1 MSNDAHLHPVQGRWE
16 AVDPA
21 NAFLDF
27 GPIREEGGGLLGGS
41 PGEGILR
48 GSDGCNGVGG
58 WYTPDGD
65 TALIRRGP
73 NTLKACIGVDTWL
86 ASAASVRAE
95 GDELHVFNPAGEEIG
110 ILNRVS

>member
-1 MSNDAHLHPVQGRWE
+1 MPNDVHPHPVQGRWE
-16 AVDPA
+16 AADPA

-27 GPIREEGGGLLGGS
+27 GPIEVDGGGVLGGA

-58 WYTPDGD
+58 WYTPDGA
-65 TALIRRGP
+65 TASIRRGL

-86 ASAASVRAE
+86 AAAASVRVE
-95 GDELHVFNPAGEEIG
+95 GDELHVLNGAGEEIG
-110 ILNRVS
+110 ILRKAS